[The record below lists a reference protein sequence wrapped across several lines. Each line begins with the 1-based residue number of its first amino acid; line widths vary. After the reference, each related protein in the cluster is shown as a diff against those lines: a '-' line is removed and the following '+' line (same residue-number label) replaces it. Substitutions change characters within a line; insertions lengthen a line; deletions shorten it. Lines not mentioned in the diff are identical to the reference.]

1 MELAVGRL
9 PTALIKRRW
18 PSTQIFFAIVAVGW
32 IPFVLSAMNYR
43 NESWFPWLISGRVLF
58 LAGAVCLAAL
68 TYFVPRLSKHSE
80 LAYSLA
86 CLALQASFG
95 ALENPAQ
102 VDFYNF
108 TSVFILMT
116 AVFTRLDFSQWF
128 KSSYLP
134 AVVITGFPLV
144 FKDARFFQSFGS
156 FVDTFS
162 AVVASLFVGLLI
174 GHTTC
179 RRNELLAENK
189 KLQNDLTKERDHQ
202 KEIIEIQA
210 KELSESRVL
219 AEIAAP
225 LRCLLTM
232 CENHSLH

>member
-9 PTALIKRRW
+9 PTALTERRW
-18 PSTQIFFAIVAVGW
+18 ASTQIFFAIVALGW
-32 IPFVLSAMNYR
+32 IPFVLSAMSYR

-58 LAGAVCLAAL
+58 LAGAVCLAVL
-68 TYFVPRLSKHSE
+68 TYFVPRLRKQSE
-80 LAYSLA
+80 LAYSMA

-95 ALENPAQ
+95 VLENPAQ

-116 AVFTRLDFSQWF
+116 AVFTRLDFSQWL

-134 AVVITGFPLV
+134 AVLITSFPLM
-144 FKDARFFQSFGS
+144 FKDERFFESVGS

-162 AVVASLFVGLLI
+162 AVVASLFIGLLI

-189 KLQNDLTKERDHQ
+189 KLQDELFKERDQQ

-210 KELSESRVL
+210 KEL
-219 AEIAAP
+219 
-225 LRCLLTM
+225 
-232 CENHSLH
+232 